1 MVVVVV
7 VVVVMVNSYY
17 DDECFPWFSK
27 NLDFGEVLKFLVG
40 PVVLGDLL

>member
-1 MVVVVV
+1 MEM
-7 VVVVMVNSYY
+7 VVMVNSYY
-17 DDECFPWFSK
+17 DEYFPWFSK